1 MNHSDE
7 IQNGFEFYSS
17 EWVRHSTIHSQKL
30 EYDDSDGIKTQKE
43 LFKILVKG
51 GANLEL
57 EELSGETPLAVAM
70 STGND
75 HIVES
80 LLESGASPLS
90 TTTTGHNIFHY
101 LLSASAI
108 LDVKTPYKSVKE
120 SQKRKV
126 NRYNSIWKLLS
137 KQQPS
142 MKDSLRDMVS
152 KIYFLYELGYD
163 TVAYT
168 SFCRQTRRMTK
179 AIHLY
184 CGVSIKQFLSKRPM

>member
-1 MNHSDE
+1 LNHRDE
-7 IQNGFEFYSS
+7 LESGYGGFLS
-17 EWVRHSTIHSQKL
+17 EWVRHSTTHSQKL

-75 HIVES
+75 HIVEC

-90 TTTTGHNIFHY
+90 TTSTGHNIFHY
-101 LLSASAI
+101 LLSASTI
-108 LDVKTPYKSVKE
+108 LDVKTPYKTVKE
-120 SQKRKV
+120 SQKRKL

-137 KQQPS
+137 KKQPS
-142 MKDSLRDMVS
+142 MKNNLSDMVS
-152 KIYFLYELGYD
+152 KIHFHYEHGYGTD
-163 TVAYT
+163 
-168 SFCRQTRRMTK
+168 S
-179 AIHLY
+179 
-184 CGVSIKQFLSKRPM
+184 

>member
-1 MNHSDE
+1 MENSCWS
-7 IQNGFEFYSS
+7 YSS
-17 EWVRHSTIHSQKL
+17 EWARHSTRYSQKL

-51 GANLEL
+51 SANLEL

-90 TTTTGHNIFHY
+90 TTSTGHNIFHY

-108 LDVKTPYKSVKE
+108 LDIETPYKTVKE
-120 SQKRKV
+120 SQKRKAS
-126 NRYNSIWKLLS
+126 RYNSIWKLLCK
-137 KQQPS
+137 KQPP
-142 MKDSLRDMVS
+142 MKNILSDMVS
-152 KIYFLYELGYD
+152 KIQFHYERGYG
-163 TVAYT
+163 TC
-168 SFCRQTRRMTK
+168 S
-179 AIHLY
+179 
-184 CGVSIKQFLSKRPM
+184 